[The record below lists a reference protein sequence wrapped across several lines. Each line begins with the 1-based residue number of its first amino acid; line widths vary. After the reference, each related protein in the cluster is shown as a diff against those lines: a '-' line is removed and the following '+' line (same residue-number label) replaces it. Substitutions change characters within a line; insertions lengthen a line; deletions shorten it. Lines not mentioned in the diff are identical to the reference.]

1 MFFHVM
7 QDEEEW
13 LDGKDAED
21 LLLGL
26 DHTAEDFVAVRPA
39 DYESV
44 HVRLQKE
51 KELLFIPSRRTG
63 TFSLHSKSWGQV
75 QSKELTAWPKPR
87 SEGWTQ
93 SFLAGHRGCFGKAK
107 WSLHLN
113 QQKPKQYHPF
123 GPPHGWLNN
132 DPQRVPVL
140 LPRTCI

>member
-1 MFFHVM
+1 MFLHVM

-63 TFSLHSKSWGQV
+63 TFSLYLPAQLRHACFPSDKIEMVCKVQV
-75 QSKELTAWPKPR
+75 KVLVAQPCPTLCDPMDDNSPG
-87 SEGWTQ
+87 S
-93 SFLAGHRGCFGKAK
+93 SV
-107 WSLHLN
+107 
-113 QQKPKQYHPF
+113 
-123 GPPHGWLNN
+123 HG
-132 DPQRVPVL
+132 VS
-140 LPRTCI
+140 

>member
-1 MFFHVM
+1 MFLHVM

-63 TFSLHSKSWGQV
+63 TFSLYLPAQLRHACFPSDKIEMVCKVKVKVRVAQPCPTLCDPWTITRLAPLSMGF
-75 QSKELTAWPKPR
+75 PR
-87 SEGWTQ
+87 QEYWNG
-93 SFLAGHRGCFGKAK
+93 
-107 WSLHLN
+107 
-113 QQKPKQYHPF
+113 
-123 GPPHGWLNN
+123 
-132 DPQRVPVL
+132 
-140 LPRTCI
+140 